1 LTHTAKH
8 EGPTPLGEPRGEA
21 AERAVERFAKLV
33 AERVAS
39 LAQGSDRAKIIALA
53 KRALTEARVSLAVEH
68 PFRPS
73 HTLPV
78 SRMKASDVV
87 AQGLVNLSQAT
98 LYRAVESGR
107 FYSTTPK
114 GRSIGKEF
122 PTWQFVEPVPELI
135 DAVLPQLAGQPS
147 SEIHAFWVS
156 ASDELNELSPA
167 EMLAGKPFESRN
179 QLHESQQYL
188 LNLPTSK
195 RLHTVQALAAVHSRG
210 MAEVI
215 G

>member
-8 EGPTPLGEPRGEA
+8 DGQKQRALPPEEA
-21 AERAVERFAKLV
+21 AERVVERFAQLV
-33 AERVAS
+33 TERVAS
-39 LAQGSDRAKIIALA
+39 LAAGSDRAKIIALT
-53 KRALTEARVSLAVEH
+53 KRALSEARASLSVDTSTS
-68 PFRPS
+68 S
-73 HTLPV
+73 HSLPV
-78 SRMKASDVV
+78 SRIKASEVV
-87 AQGLVNLSQAT
+87 SQELVNLSQAT

-107 FYSTTPK
+107 FYCTTPK

-122 PTWQFVEPVPELI
+122 PTWQFVASVPELI
-135 DAVLPQLAGQPS
+135 EAVLTQLAGQPS
-147 SEIHAFWVS
+147 SEIHAFWVT

-179 QLHESQQYL
+179 RLHESQQRL
-188 LNLPTSK
+188 LNLPTST
-195 RLHTVQALAAVHSRG
+195 RLQKVQALAAVHSKG